1 MHKREV
7 VEVLSALA
15 SGAHPITG
23 QVFEEDSP
31 YNHPRVIRA
40 LFGSIELIESCS
52 GRTRRTL
59 EEINR
64 EQGRP
69 LRSNM
74 RWSEEE
80 DRRLFGLLEE
90 GVLTAEIASRFE
102 RTRGAILSRLQGK
115 GLLEREEMLRLSEE
129 ELLRVLRSRLAARS
143 EESKVPESD

>member
-1 MHKREV
+1 MQEREV
-7 VEVLSALA
+7 VEILSALA

-23 QVFEEDSP
+23 ESFEEDSP

-40 LFGSIELIESCS
+40 LFGSIELIESRP
-52 GRTRRTL
+52 GRVKKTL

-80 DRRLFGLLEE
+80 DRRL
-90 GVLTAEIASRFE
+90 I
-102 RTRGAILSRLQGK
+102 
-115 GLLEREEMLRLSEE
+115 
-129 ELLRVLRSRLAARS
+129 ELLQEGDALTPAEPWASM
-143 EESKVPESD
+143 ENTGHW

>member
-1 MHKREV
+1 MLEREV

-23 QVFEEDSP
+23 EIFEEDSP
-31 YNHPRVIRA
+31 YNHPTVIRA
-40 LFGSIELIESCS
+40 LFGSIELIESRS
-52 GRTRRTL
+52 GRVKKTL

-80 DRRLFGLLEE
+80 DRRLIELLEE
-90 GVLTAEIASRFE
+90 GVLTGEIASRFE
-102 RTRGAILSRLQGK
+102 RTRGAIHSRLQGQ
-115 GLLEREEMLRLSEE
+115 GLLEREEMLNLSEE
-129 ELLRVLRSRLAARS
+129 ELLRLLRSRISARS
-143 EESKVPESD
+143 DEGPNSETA

>member
-1 MHKREV
+1 MQEREV
-7 VEVLSALA
+7 VEILSALA

-23 QVFEEDSP
+23 ESFEEDSP

-40 LFGSIELIESCS
+40 LFGSIELIESRP
-52 GRTRRTL
+52 GRVKKTL

-80 DRRLFGLLEE
+80 DRRLIELLQE
-90 GVLTAEIASRFE
+90 GVLTGEIASRFE
-102 RTRGAILSRLQGK
+102 RTSGAIHSRLKSQ
-115 GLLEREEMLRLSEE
+115 GLLEREELFNHSEE
-129 ELLRVLRSRLAARS
+129 ELLRLLRSRLSARS
-143 EESKVPESD
+143 PEPPDSEMS

>member
-23 QVFEEDSP
+23 EIFEEDSL

-40 LFGSIELIESCS
+40 LFGSIELIESRS
-52 GRTRRTL
+52 GRVKKTL

-80 DRRLFGLLEE
+80 DRRLIELLEE
-90 GVLTAEIASRFE
+90 GVLTSEIASRIE
-102 RTRGAILSRLQGK
+102 RTRGAIHSRLQGQ
-115 GLLEREEMLRLSEE
+115 GLLEREEMLNLSEE
-129 ELLRVLRSRLAARS
+129 ELLGVLRTRLAARS
-143 EESKVPESD
+143 DESMAAGRD